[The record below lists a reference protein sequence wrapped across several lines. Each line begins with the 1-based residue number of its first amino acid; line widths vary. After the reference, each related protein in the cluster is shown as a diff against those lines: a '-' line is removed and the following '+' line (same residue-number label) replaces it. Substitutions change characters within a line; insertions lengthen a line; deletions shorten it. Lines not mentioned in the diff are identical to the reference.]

1 MAQTRARHDGPGVER
16 TITLTDAV
24 VAIAMTLLILPL
36 VEVVN
41 DVDVTDLST
50 LWAENGQLL
59 QSFVISFLVIYAF
72 WTSHGSLYHQ
82 LIVAGQPPAR
92 WLGLINMCWL
102 LVIAFLPFPTAMVGR
117 DLSAVSAPLYIGTM
131 LVLSA
136 LTLAMTVVVHRAV
149 GLPLHLAWL
158 TTAVFALCTVVS
170 LFNPQLGVY
179 LLLLL
184 VVAGRIEGASAD
196 HAQRSPLE

>member
-1 MAQTRARHDGPGVER
+1 MAETTLPDDGPGVER

-41 DVDVTDLST
+41 DVDLTDLAT
-50 LWAENGQLL
+50 LWAENGELL

-72 WTSHGSLYHQ
+72 WTAHGTLYHR
-82 LIVAGQPPAR
+82 LLVAGQPTVR
-92 WLGLINMCWL
+92 WLGPINMCWL
-102 LVIAFLPFPTAMVGR
+102 LVIAFLPFPTAMIGR
-117 DLSAVSAPLYIGTM
+117 DLTTTSGPLYIGTM

-136 LTLAMTVVVHRAV
+136 LTFAMTVIVNRAV
-149 GLPLHLAWL
+149 GRPIGLAWL
-158 TTAVFALCTVVS
+158 TTAVFAFCTVVS
-170 LFNPQLGVY
+170 LVNPQLGVY

-184 VVAGRIEGASAD
+184 VVTGRIEGASDRARRP
-196 HAQRSPLE
+196 QPIE

>member
-1 MAQTRARHDGPGVER
+1 MAETKPPADGPGVER

-41 DVDVTDLST
+41 DVDVTDLAM

-72 WTSHGSLYHQ
+72 WTAHGSLYRQ
-82 LIVAGQPPAR
+82 LIVADQPPVR

-117 DLSAVSAPLYIGTM
+117 DLNAVSAPLYIGTM

-149 GLPLHLAWL
+149 GLPLRLAWL

-170 LFNPQLGVY
+170 LINPQLGVY
-179 LLLLL
+179 MLLLL

-196 HAQRSPLE
+196 RAQRSLIE

>member
-1 MAQTRARHDGPGVER
+1 MAESNPLDDGPGVER

-41 DVDVTDLST
+41 DVDVTNLAT
-50 LWAENGQLL
+50 LWAENGELL

-72 WTSHGSLYHQ
+72 WTAHGSLYHQ
-82 LIVAGQPPAR
+82 LLVAGQPAVR

-102 LVIAFLPFPTAMVGR
+102 LVIAFLPFPTAMIGR
-117 DLSAVSAPLYIGTM
+117 DLNTVSGPLYIGTM
-131 LVLSA
+131 LVLSV
-136 LTLAMTVVVHRAV
+136 LTLAMTVVVYRAV
-149 GLPLHLAWL
+149 GRPIGPAWL
-158 TTAVFALCTVVS
+158 TSAVFAVCTAVS
-170 LFNPQLGVY
+170 LVNPRLGVY

-184 VVAGRIEGASAD
+184 VVAGRIEAAAAD
-196 HAQRSPLE
+196 RARRRPRK